1 MDIGLAS
8 NIEMEIEVDDI
19 KRRHIFPTMNLQV
32 ESRPM
37 VDKLFYPWKLGDT
50 IKICNNGLAF
60 YLQFLICKHLL

>member
-8 NIEMEIEVDDI
+8 NIEMEIEVDDT
-19 KRRHIFPTMNLQV
+19 KPRHIFATMNLQV

-60 YLQFLICKHLL
+60 YLQFLICKHLR